1 MNTATL
7 NENEVTSSTL
17 VNAINNASEVQIDGA
32 WAILKY
38 KEIGIYRKVACLT
51 ELLDTNFDEVV
62 NQLPQD
68 EVGRLLDYKTRHLIH
83 DALIAVA

>member
-1 MNTATL
+1 MSKYLLNMNTATL

-38 KEIGIYRKVACLT
+38 KEIGI
-51 ELLDTNFDEVV
+51 
-62 NQLPQD
+62 
-68 EVGRLLDYKTRHLIH
+68 
-83 DALIAVA
+83 